1 MTSMATTTTGLNG
14 SANGSGNGTTTGQ
27 SVRLNRV
34 SLDSV
39 QMQGQNHSRQD
50 LFDNPR
56 RMLQTQISQLSSV
69 GDAHSL
75 LEEDLQFP
83 GEPLQRQPTMCSIDE
98 LTDDLAISRSRL
110 KLTRITRP
118 PGGVT
123 GGVAG
128 GSKTVAA
135 GSGGVSG
142 DESSGKVRKAKV
154 KVLKS
159 SSPFKGLRT
168 KFNWRA
174 RRKGSH
180 KPHEKGATVNG
191 GDTEERAAF

>member
-1 MTSMATTTTGLNG
+1 
-14 SANGSGNGTTTGQ
+14 
-27 SVRLNRV
+27 
-34 SLDSV
+34 
-39 QMQGQNHSRQD
+39 
-50 LFDNPR
+50 
-56 RMLQTQISQLSSV
+56 V

-118 PGGVT
+118 LAPVGA

-128 GSKTVAA
+128 GV
-135 GSGGVSG
+135 GG

-154 KVLKS
+154 KALKAR
-159 SSPFKGLRT
+159 PRKLVFIGFI
-168 KFNWRA
+168 KFMVSRNR
-174 RRKGSH
+174 
-180 KPHEKGATVNG
+180 
-191 GDTEERAAF
+191 F